1 MIKSISKNILRLKMW
16 YKLNS
21 MKKVI
26 AISFTTI
33 AALGVL
39 IVGGILYMRF
49 VQSTSRIVTENNIAL
64 IDQVNLNLDNYL
76 RNMMK
81 VSNTVYY
88 KVIKDTNF
96 SEDDISD
103 ELSLLYE
110 ANKDSLVSIG
120 VFSQYGQVL
129 EAQPLMEVKDYV
141 DPRQSEWFIEAV
153 EKKENLH
160 FSTPHVQ
167 NLFMNPDYQYRWVV
181 SLSRAVN
188 ITNNG
193 TTSTGVLLVDMNFAG
208 IEQLFKNTML
218 DNSSYIYIID
228 SQGEIIYHPKQQLIY
243 SKLFSENNEVAA
255 NYKDGANNENF
266 NNENRLV
273 TVKTVGYTGWKI
285 VCVTPVA
292 NITKNYTEMGVF
304 LIFIV
309 LLFIT
314 IIACSNIFVSSRIT
328 DPIANLEECVKKLE
342 GGEQDVVI
350 PIDGSY
356 EVQHLSKA
364 IKSMIEQMHRL
375 MEEIVT
381 QQEAKR
387 KSELNALQAQINP
400 HFLYNTLDSIVWM
413 IENDNYDGAIDMV
426 TSLSRLFR
434 ISLSKGKNIIPLV
447 NEIEHVE
454 NYLNIQSIRY
464 KNRFNYFIDCAEET
478 KELNSIKLIIQPIVE
493 NAIKHGMEFMDGEGE
508 IYIKSYIKDGD
519 LYIDVTDNGLGMTQE
534 EAESLL
540 TDERKVKGSGIGLKN
555 VNERIKI
562 TFGKEYGLKISSEL
576 DEGTIVTIHLPGEA
590 VNIKEKEVITNAKG

>member
-1 MIKSISKNILRLKMW
+1 MIRTITNNIFKIKMW

-26 AISFTTI
+26 VVSFTTI
-33 AALGVL
+33 AALGML
-39 IVGGILYMRF
+39 IIGGILYLRF
-49 VQSTSRIVTENNIAL
+49 VQTTTNMVMDNNIAL

-81 VSNTVYY
+81 ISNTVYY

-103 ELSLLYE
+103 ELNLLYE

-120 VFSQYGQVL
+120 VFSEYGQVL
-129 EAQPLMEVKDYV
+129 EAQPLTEVKTYV
-141 DPRQSEWFIEAV
+141 DPRQSQWFKEAIQQR
-153 EKKENLH
+153 ENIH

-181 SLSRAVN
+181 SLSRAVD

-193 TTSTGVLLVDMNFAG
+193 TISTGVLLVDMNFTG
-208 IEQLFKNTML
+208 IEQLFKNTTL
-218 DNSSYIYIID
+218 DNSSYVYIID
-228 SQGEIIYHPKQQLIY
+228 NEGEIIYHPKQQLIY
-243 SKLFSENNEVAA
+243 SNLINENNEVAVT
-255 NYKDGANNENF
+255 YEDGAHNESF
-266 NNENRLV
+266 KGDDRLV

-285 VCVTPVA
+285 VCVTPME
-292 NITKNYTEMGVF
+292 NITKNYTQLGIFLVF
-304 LIFIV
+304 II

-314 IIACSNIFVSSRIT
+314 IVTFSNIFVSSRIT
-328 DPIANLEECVKKLE
+328 DPISKLEECVKKLE
-342 GGEQDVVI
+342 SGEQNVTI

-356 EVQHLSKA
+356 EVRHLSKA

-375 MEEIVT
+375 MDEIVT

-413 IENDNYDGAIDMV
+413 IENDNYNGAIDMV

-434 ISLSKGKNIIPLV
+434 ISLSKGKNIIPLA
-447 NEIEHVE
+447 NEIEHVK

-464 KNRFNYFIDCAEET
+464 KNRFNYFIECDEDT

-493 NAIKHGMEFMDGEGE
+493 NSIKHGMEFMDGEGE
-508 IYIKSYIKDGD
+508 IYIKSYIKYGD
-519 LYIDVTDNGLGMTQE
+519 LFIEVSDNGLGMTQE

-540 TDERKVKGSGIGLKN
+540 TDERNVKGSGIGLKN

-562 TFGKEYGLKISSEL
+562 TFGKEYGLSITSEL
-576 DEGTIVTIHLPGEA
+576 DEGTMVLIHLPGNN
-590 VNIKEKEVITNAKG
+590 VSIMEKEVIASEKK